1 MKKADVIVVGGGLSG
16 LTLAIHLAQSDISV
30 LVIEKEGY
38 PNHKVC
44 GEYVSNEVR
53 PYLTSLGVPLNS
65 IPTPDITTLQ
75 ISTRNG
81 KSLTTQLPLGGF
93 GISRFAFD
101 ELLYRT
107 ALNAGVQFLFD
118 TVTDIYFSADMF
130 TVTTASNTKYRTE
143 IAVGAYGKRALL
155 DKKLDRGFS
164 KQKSPWLGVKCHYT
178 LDDFPENL
186 VALHNF
192 EGGYAGLSKTESG
205 AVNFCYLTTFESFK
219 KQGSIPEFNAKCVV
233 KNPHLADFLGRAKPV
248 FEKPLSIAQ
257 ISFTEKKPIIDHIL
271 MCGDSAGLI
280 HPLCG
285 NGMAMAIHAAKLA
298 GEGIIAYFKDSG
310 ADRETLEQRYTQ
322 QWQAHFGSRLRM
334 GRHLQRLLL
343 NDTASAIAMHTVANS
358 KKIVRA
364 MIRRTH
370 GKPILV

>member
-1 MKKADVIVVGGGLSG
+1 MGGGLSG
-16 LTLAIHLAQSDISV
+16 LTLAMHLAQSDIAV
-30 LVIEKEGY
+30 LVIEKETY

-53 PYLTSLGVPLNS
+53 PYLVHLGVPLDE
-65 IPTPDITTLQ
+65 IPSPKIERLQ

-81 KSLTTQLPLGGF
+81 KALTSTLPLGGF
-93 GISRFAFD
+93 GISRYAFD

-107 ALNAGVQFLFD
+107 ALKVGARFLFD
-118 TVTDIYFSADMF
+118 TAAAITYEADEF
-130 TVTTASNTKYRTE
+130 TVTTAGGNAYRAK
-143 IAVGAYGKRALL
+143 IAIGAYGKRSGL
-155 DKKLDRGFS
+155 DKHLKRSFS
-164 KQKSPWLGVKCHYT
+164 QQKSPWLGVKCHYAY
-178 LDDFPENL
+178 DDFPEDL

-205 AVNFCYLTTFESFK
+205 VVNFCYLATFESFK
-219 KQGSIPEFNAKCVV
+219 KEGSIPKFNKDCVS
-233 KNPHLADFLGRAKPV
+233 KNPHLKNFLQNATPL
-248 FEKPLSIAQ
+248 FDQPLSIAQ
-257 ISFTEKKPIIDHIL
+257 ISFASKSPVTNHIL

-285 NGMAMAIHAAKLA
+285 NGMAMAIHAGKLA
-298 GEGIIAYFKDSG
+298 AEGVLAYFQDETW
-310 ADRETLEQRYTQ
+310 DREALEHCYTK
-322 QWQAHFGSRLRM
+322 QWQHHFGSRLRM
-334 GRHLQRLLL
+334 GRQIQRLLL
-343 NDTASAIAMHTVANS
+343 NDTASAIAMQTVARS